1 MASNVLYTVYIKLVI
16 SGNSGILCYLW
27 LFYLFHFIW
36 QWALFVVSVPPCYF
50 GCSNKYSPVELVD
63 SQLPHYV
70 RNCIACLPPS
80 LSLSLYIF
88 NSLYLSYL
96 PVMNFYA
103 LSLTFIVFISAFSLS
118 FSLSLSLVCVWLCL
132 MCIWVFCKHFN
143 KFKSF
148 VAFIL
153 IMRI

>member
-1 MASNVLYTVYIKLVI
+1 MYFIQSVLNWLYLATLAYCVICGSSICFISSDNEHYSLCLFPRATLAALISILQSNLSIPSCHIMFVIVSLV
-16 SGNSGILCYLW
+16 
-27 LFYLFHFIW
+27 
-36 QWALFVVSVPPCYF
+36 
-50 GCSNKYSPVELVD
+50 
-63 SQLPHYV
+63 
-70 RNCIACLPPS
+70 CLP

-118 FSLSLSLVCVWLCL
+118 FSLSLVCVWLCL